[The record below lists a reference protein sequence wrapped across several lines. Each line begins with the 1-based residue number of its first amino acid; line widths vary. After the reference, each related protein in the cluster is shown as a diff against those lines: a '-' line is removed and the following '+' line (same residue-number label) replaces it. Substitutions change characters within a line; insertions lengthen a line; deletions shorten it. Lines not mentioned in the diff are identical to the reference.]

1 MSVYKLA
8 TTTIIDV
15 AMLSSTTTTTTTT
28 HETTPSPGEST
39 SPGAVAGIA
48 IGTVIGLAAL
58 LTTVL
63 LCVKWRR
70 RRRHY
75 PHRGDKRATIIT
87 PQLEYHLQPQQSRG
101 GETTGD
107 AASSLFRST
116 TETSNESWTTTT
128 SATASSPYFPTA
140 SSLGEERVTI
150 GDATMVDLKR
160 LSGIVVDAA
169 AGRSAPRRGVY
180 ALQDARGCTTKAV
193 SYIDGHI
200 RQIDVAATGSATTG
214 AQWRHTTQNL
224 PLTPRTPRTTRSDYS
239 EEEGNNNTREDEE
252 GQRDEDEGGPISPL
266 ASSSSCVVRAPA
278 HIARHH
284 GLGDRAWHRRRLSVP
299 FLPRGGQTSETSSWL
314 SMPCLPSGGRRPTET
329 SLDDDMLYF
338 AGGGSGS
345 CRYMYNDKP
354 ASGRSSPNWRP
365 VTGGVLAT
373 SCSVAGDVARF
384 CEEQQRHVVGEGEGG
399 DLTQVDGPPWTPRSP
414 LERSVEDVRR
424 VTRMY
429 DQDDQDD
436 DDDDDGPALSP
447 RWFWTVRDMAKFSDQ
462 GGGQQDK
469 EKTAKVD

>member
-15 AMLSSTTTTTTTT
+15 AMLSTTTTT

-48 IGTVIGLAAL
+48 IGTILGLAAL
-58 LTTVL
+58 LMTVL

-75 PHRGDKRATIIT
+75 PHRDKRAAIT
-87 PQLEYHLQPQQSRG
+87 PQLEYHLQPQQSRS
-101 GETTGD
+101 GETTGGD

-128 SATASSPYFPTA
+128 SATASSPYFHTA

-200 RQIDVAATGSATTG
+200 RQIDVAAAGSATTG

-239 EEEGNNNTREDEE
+239 EEEGNDNTREDEE
-252 GQRDEDEGGPISPL
+252 QGRDNEDEGGPISPL

-299 FLPRGGQTSETSSWL
+299 FLPRGGQTSETSSSWL

-329 SLDDDMLYF
+329 SLDDMLYF

-345 CRYMYNDKP
+345 GSGSCRYMYDDEP

-365 VTGGVLAT
+365 VTGGVAT
-373 SCSVAGDVARF
+373 SCSVADDVARF
-384 CEEQQRHVVGEGEGG
+384 CEEQQHVVGEGEGEGEGG

-414 LERSVEDVRR
+414 LKRSVEDVRA
-424 VTRMY
+424 TRMKY
-429 DQDDQDD
+429 DDQDQ
-436 DDDDDGPALSP
+436 DDDGPALSP
-447 RWFWTVRDMAKFSDQ
+447 RWFWTVRDMAKFPDQ
-462 GGGQQDK
+462 GGGQDK